1 MTKTLESIEESI
13 RLMDSIYDANFGEWI
28 RNEQNCKVVGQNI
41 KKYIGKYDYSDFIMV
56 IKWIVKEWTLKGIM
70 QFTKKFI
77 TDDLFKSDK
86 SLFSNKIN
94 ILAGMIYT
102 WNSLFISEFLLTKSS
117 SFNVDEKCEY
127 YYCILDGFD
136 QSKLC
141 EILLQMETKTDE
153 ETKEKLIEKF
163 NRDIYNVKKKRTGSI
178 LDAMN
183 LL

>member
-1 MTKTLESIEESI
+1 MICL
-13 RLMDSIYDANFGEWI
+13 
-28 RNEQNCKVVGQNI
+28 
-41 KKYIGKYDYSDFIMV
+41 
-56 IKWIVKEWTLKGIM
+56 
-70 QFTKKFI
+70 
-77 TDDLFKSDK
+77 KSDK

-102 WNSLFISEFLLTKSS
+102 WNSLFISEFLLTTSS